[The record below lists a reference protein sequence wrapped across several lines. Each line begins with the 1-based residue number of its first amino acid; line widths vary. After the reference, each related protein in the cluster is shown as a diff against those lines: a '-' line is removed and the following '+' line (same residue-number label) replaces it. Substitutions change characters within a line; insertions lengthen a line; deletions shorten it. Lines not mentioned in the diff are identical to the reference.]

1 VATESSATKP
11 TLVERLQGQR
21 ERHQQRPIVLRVLY
35 VLAGFAVLAF
45 GVVTLI
51 TPGPAFVIIPIGLAM
66 LSLEF
71 AWAGVLLGKA
81 VEKGEQAKAKAA
93 ETTKLQRVLSAIA
106 GVLACAAVV
115 VWALLGDIPIAP
127 V

>member
-1 VATESSATKP
+1 MATESPAPKP

-21 ERHQQRPIVLRVLY
+21 ERHQRRPKVVRGLF
-35 VLAGFAVLAF
+35 VLAGFAVLIF
-45 GVVTLI
+45 GVITLI

-71 AWAGVLLGKA
+71 AWAGRLLGKA

-93 ETTKLQRVLSAIA
+93 ATSKTQRVLTAIA

-115 VWALLGDIPIAP
+115 AWALLGDIPIAP